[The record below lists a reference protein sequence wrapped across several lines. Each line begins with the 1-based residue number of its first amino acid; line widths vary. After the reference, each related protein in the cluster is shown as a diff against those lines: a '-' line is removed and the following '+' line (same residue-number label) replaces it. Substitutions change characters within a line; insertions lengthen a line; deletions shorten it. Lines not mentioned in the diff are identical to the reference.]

1 MIEIG
6 ARPHGDVTRG
16 PSRGGAVSRIDLH
29 LHSTASGLAT
39 TWWVRGLGLGQP
51 VRESATAPG
60 DAYALAKDAGMDF
73 VALTDHETIA
83 GGQAL
88 RDRPDFLLGE
98 EICAIFPEDGSAVDI
113 LVYGLRPEHHA
124 ALQDLRGDVYRLVA
138 ALRELRLP
146 CALAHPLFLP
156 AGRLNR
162 AMVEKRLLLFG
173 LWETINGA
181 RPEPQNR
188 LAARIAATADA
199 VTLRQ
204 LAAAHGLPVPPHRR
218 IAGIGGSDDHGG
230 IAVGTTWTALPRVDT
245 VEGVLEALRAG
256 AVWADGEHG
265 SVDKLVHAG
274 CRIVAAGLAAGG
286 EDSTLDGTP
295 LGQFAGAIPLLGA
308 LPTASLRRL
317 VEERQARQVVTALAQ
332 PGAVGGVL
340 GVAATLKGVVDA
352 HLALTPWLGV
362 YGYFG
367 REVGKT
373 RELASALALPADRP
387 LRVAVAV
394 DALGATHGVTTFYR
408 GVAAAP
414 VAGIELT
421 LVHADN
427 RPEGVRL
434 RAIGSLPIPLYGDGR
449 LVVPS
454 LLDALETIV
463 AGEFD
468 AVHVATPGPVGIAAF
483 VAART
488 LGLPVVGAYHTEF
501 GAYARH
507 LSGDAL
513 LGDLVDA
520 LVRSCCNQ
528 CEAVVVPS
536 RATATALAGRGYRG
550 ERLRVL
556 RSGVDTD
563 RFRPDRRDAAL
574 RAQLG
579 GGRALLL
586 YCGRLSREKG
596 LDELADA
603 YLALRARRDDVHLV
617 LVGDGPLRED
627 LRHRLGDAATFT
639 GFLHGDAL
647 ARVVASCDLFAF
659 PSRTDTLGRAVTE
672 AQASGLPAVVYA
684 GGGPAECILPGVSGL
699 AAEPEAA
706 GDFAACIERL
716 LDDPDLRTRMAVAA
730 HAFAAA
736 TDWAAVAADLAAIY
750 REVVGFDP
758 ADESRPV
765 ATEPV
770 AAGVAA
776 D

>member
-256 AVWADGEHG
+256 AVWVDGEHG

-468 AVHVATPGPVGIAAF
+468 AVHVATPGPAASPPSSRRGRSACRSSAPTTPSSGPTLATSPATRCSATSSTRWSAP
-483 VAART
+483 AATSARRWLSPRGRRRRRWPGAATAASGCGSSAAGSIPTASDRT
-488 LGLPVVGAYHTEF
+488 GATPRSAPNSAAGAPCCSTAAGSAAKKAWTSWPTPTWRCAPAATTSTSSSSVTAHCGRTF
-501 GAYARH
+501 GTA
-507 LSGDAL
+507 SGMRRPSPASST
-513 LGDLVDA
+513 A
-520 LVRSCCNQ
+520 TRSP
-528 CEAVVVPS
+528 AWWPRATSSPS
-536 RATATALAGRGYRG
+536 RAGPTP
-550 ERLRVL
+550 
-556 RSGVDTD
+556 S
-563 RFRPDRRDAAL
+563 AA
-574 RAQLG
+574 
-579 GGRALLL
+579 
-586 YCGRLSREKG
+586 
-596 LDELADA
+596 
-603 YLALRARRDDVHLV
+603 
-617 LVGDGPLRED
+617 P
-627 LRHRLGDAATFT
+627 
-639 GFLHGDAL
+639 
-647 ARVVASCDLFAF
+647 
-659 PSRTDTLGRAVTE
+659 
-672 AQASGLPAVVYA
+672 
-684 GGGPAECILPGVSGL
+684 
-699 AAEPEAA
+699 
-706 GDFAACIERL
+706 
-716 LDDPDLRTRMAVAA
+716 
-730 HAFAAA
+730 
-736 TDWAAVAADLAAIY
+736 
-750 REVVGFDP
+750 
-758 ADESRPV
+758 
-765 ATEPV
+765 
-770 AAGVAA
+770 
-776 D
+776 